1 MYSEI
6 PFFKLHN
13 NSNLRLLLLDL
24 LHCGPTAVISFSSL
38 QSATK
43 LLTHSPF
50 LPPTVC
56 ISSLWFLSSPL
67 ACPFSPPSPQTML
80 CRNCCDLEEQT
91 SNIEWVSGVF
101 STVYC
106 VRKWMVLFGA
116 VKVHVLWKDNV
127 AIKYV
132 ADCRC
137 YSVRG

>member
-1 MYSEI
+1 MHSEI

-24 LHCGPTAVISFSSL
+24 LHCGPTAVISFSNL

-50 LPPTVC
+50 LPP

-91 SNIEWVSGVF
+91 SNIEWGSGVF

-106 VRKWMVLFGA
+106 TRKWMVLFGA

-127 AIKYV
+127 SIKDV